1 MIQKYV
7 TQGDHFLMEFE
18 NIFLHQII
26 YVPPIFG
33 VTEKSFF
40 YIFLNI
46 PQHFYL

>member
-33 VTEKSFF
+33 VKEKCFF
-40 YIFLNI
+40 LLIFLNI
-46 PQHFYL
+46 PQHI